1 MSVLSAPQSGEY
13 NPYYEDYIALVRD
26 RDINQVLFSQMEE
39 VRAAF
44 ELLGETGSQKAYAE
58 GKWTGKELLG
68 HITDTDRIMAYRAL
82 CIARGETVPL
92 PGYDENAYA
101 KSGEFNQVMLVDLL
115 EEFESSRRALLVLLK
130 NLPPSSYTL
139 IGNANN
145 SPVSVRALFYM
156 IAGHTLHHLNVLK
169 DRYL

>member
-26 RDINQVLFSQMEE
+26 RDVNQVLFSQMEE

-130 NLPPSSYTL
+130 NLPPSCHTQM
-139 IGNANN
+139 GNANN

-156 IAGHTLHHLNVLK
+156 IAGHTHHHLNVLK